1 MIHVPA
7 SGIAQSTPAGS
18 ALAGPLGQ
26 AYPFGPVAGCE
37 LMRRGFNHV
46 YGVRFADGRRAVAR
60 LSASRPRGAPNL
72 RYEAAFLGH
81 LRTAGIPVAAPIPA
95 TGGDL
100 VLPVALPEGE
110 RALMLFEHLD
120 GETPGDTLT
129 DVEATGRGLAL
140 LHEAGARYD
149 GPESLYVL
157 ELPHLL
163 EASFERLRA
172 APTMNDELRGQLGAL
187 AGRLGERLGAMEG
200 LSRVACHGDCHG
212 SNNFVTDGPHGS
224 RVAAFFDFEEAGPG
238 LLAYELCVYLWAL
251 YPRTAGKGLD
261 EKQLGQWRSY
271 LAGYRGVRPIGE
283 ADFRAIAPFM
293 AVRQFWLMGEYAG
306 RIPTWGTE
314 AMPTSWL
321 RKQVALLE
329 GWETLETPA

>member
-18 ALAGPLGQ
+18 ALAGPLAQ
-26 AYPFGPVAGCE
+26 MYPFGPVAECQ

-72 RYEAAFLGH
+72 QYEAAFLAH
-81 LRTAGIPVAAPIPA
+81 LREAGVPVAAPIPA
-95 TGGDL
+95 ASGAL
-100 VLPVALPEGE
+100 VLDVALPEGE

-120 GETPGDTLT
+120 GETPGDTPA

-140 LHEAGARYD
+140 LHEAGARYG
-149 GPESLYVL
+149 GPGSRYVL

-163 EASFERLRA
+163 EDSFARLRT
-172 APTMNDELRGQLGAL
+172 APTMNDELRDQLGAI
-187 AGRLGERLGAMEG
+187 ARRLGQRLRAAVG
-200 LSRVACHGDCHG
+200 LTRVACHGDCHG
-212 SNNFVTDGPHGS
+212 SNNFVTDGPQGA
-224 RVAAFFDFEEAGPG
+224 RVASFFDFEEAGPG
-238 LLAYELCVYLWAL
+238 YLAYELCVYLWAL
-251 YPRTAGKGLD
+251 YPRTAGKALD

-271 LAGYRGVRPIGE
+271 LAGYRSVRPVAE

-314 AMPTSWL
+314 AMPTNWL
-321 RKQVALLE
+321 RKQVGLLE
-329 GWETLETPA
+329 GWEALETPA